1 MIAVCW
7 LSEPGWPGLRDDQ
20 DNPENPLIP
29 AIPVQ
34 TAFIMPITKIT
45 LNHSSKQWGG

>member
-1 MIAVCW
+1 M
-7 LSEPGWPGLRDDQ
+7 PGLKDGQ
-20 DNPENPLIP
+20 DHPVNPLIP

-45 LNHSSKQWGG
+45 LNDSSKQWGG